1 MSKTAFVF
9 PGQGAQYVGMGKDF
23 YDAFPQAKEIFDL
36 AGEVTGLDMNKLVF
50 EENEQLNVTEY
61 TQIAMLATEV
71 AIWKV
76 LDAKGIKAD
85 VCAGLS
91 LGEYGALAVS
101 GVMEPADLFRVIRK
115 RGIYMQEAYPTGGA
129 MTAVLGLE
137 PSVIEEVCSQTE
149 GIVSIANYNC
159 PGQIVITGEEGAVN
173 KAAAALAEKGA
184 RRCVPLKVSGPF
196 HSALLKEAGAKL
208 RVELDATELHAPTIP
223 YLTNVTAD
231 YVGSVAAGFEENS
244 AKGGSQENVIRDLLE
259 QQVSSPVRFWQSVE
273 RMIADGVDTFVEIG
287 PGKTLSA
294 FIRKISR
301 DVKVLNVEKMAD
313 LDRVVEELSC

>member
-1 MSKTAFVF
+1 MGKTAFVF

-23 YDAFPQAKEIFDL
+23 YDHFREAGEVFNL
-36 AGEVTGLDMNKLVF
+36 AGEVTGIDMEQLVF
-50 EENEQLNVTEY
+50 EENEQLNITEY
-61 TQIAMLATEV
+61 TQIAMLATEL

-101 GVMEPADLFRVIRK
+101 GVMELEDLFRLIRK

-129 MTAVLGLE
+129 MAAIIGGDIR
-137 PSVIEEVCSQTE
+137 VIEQACEEVD
-149 GIVSIANYNC
+149 GIVSVANYNC
-159 PGQIVITGEEGAVN
+159 PGQIVITGAEAAVQE
-173 KAAAALAEKGA
+173 ACAMLAERGA

-196 HSALLKEAGAKL
+196 HSKLLTEAGAKL
-208 RVELDATELHAPTIP
+208 RKELDDTKINVPQIP
-223 YLTNVTAD
+223 YVTNVTGEYVEKAD
-231 YVGSVAAGFEENS
+231 AD
-244 AKGGSQENVIRDLLE
+244 QIRELLE

-287 PGKTLSA
+287 PGKTLSG
-294 FIRKISR
+294 FIRKINKEVR
-301 DVKVLNVEKMAD
+301 VFNVEKEAD
-313 LDRVVEELSC
+313 LEKVMEELAC